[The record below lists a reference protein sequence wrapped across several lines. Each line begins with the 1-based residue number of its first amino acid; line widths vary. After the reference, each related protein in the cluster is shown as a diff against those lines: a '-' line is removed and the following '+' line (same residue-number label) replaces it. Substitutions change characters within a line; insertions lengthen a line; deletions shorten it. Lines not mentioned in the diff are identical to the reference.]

1 MTAKEDFEKLYNSY
15 YRAVESYFIKRVP
28 PDDAEDLAQQTFM
41 KLWAY
46 ISGSHYIRSYKSLI
60 FTIAKS
66 VLVDFYRRK
75 GSYISLEESAENLS
89 SLYSFDFEDAV
100 IMRSLLATL
109 SSEEKVMLELKA
121 QGFSSGEIGKRLGI
135 SASAV
140 RSRLQNIRKKLNSG
154 M

>member
-1 MTAKEDFEKLYNSY
+1 MTAREDFEKVYSEKEH
-15 YRAVESYFIKRVP
+15 AVESFFAKRVP
-28 PDDAEDLAQQTFM
+28 YSDVDDLTQQTFM

-46 ISGSHYIRSYKSLI
+46 MSSSHNVRSYKSLI

-66 VLVDFYRRK
+66 VLVDYYRKK

-109 SSEEKVMLELKA
+109 SPEDKVLIDLRA
-121 QGFSSGEIGKRLGI
+121 QGFSSGEIGKMLGI

-140 RSRLQNIRKKLNSG
+140 RSRLQNIRKKLK
-154 M
+154 